1 MTFLKVAGKAD
12 AALTVLY
19 LLLCAALSTFRMFLA
34 YLISLLI
41 SLTVGVW
48 MARSRGVERVLLP
61 VLDVLQSVPILGFF
75 PAALAFFVATLPP
88 GLGQEAAAV
97 FLIVTSQVWNMIFG
111 VYTSVKSLEPGLFEM
126 AKVYGLG
133 RAATFFYIY
142 VPAAKNSLIANS
154 LVSWAGGWF
163 FLTSSEVISMGEEE
177 HRLLGLGT
185 FIMEAFERGDTLSFQ
200 AGVATLIA
208 VILATYLLL
217 WNPACAGILGYQ
229 LPGVPAAYAVVRSAV
244 SKLWT
249 ALSSA
254 IMSLRVGVSLPRYAG
269 LAVAAVLLALLL
281 HAVAGASASSAPAHG
296 VPSDVFDVVLGFPVS
311 LARVAA
317 IVSLGVAISLLAA
330 YAVYASAWTG
340 QLVILAGEVLASI
353 PAVIW
358 WPLLAG
364 IAVGSPLGPHIVST
378 IVFLQGS
385 AWYLFFNLLIYG
397 ISSIRKEL
405 DEMAKVYRIRGWW
418 FMRMIFAPMLMP
430 SLAAGALS
438 AWGGAWNSTI
448 AAEYVELGD
457 RVIDLGGAGAAL
469 CRAAYAG
476 DYAGVALSALILSLV
491 IVAVNKTFWRRVF
504 EWVESRYGGGVE

>member
-1 MTFLKVAGKAD
+1 M
-12 AALTVLY
+12 ALTVLY
-19 LLLCAALSTFRMFLA
+19 LLLCAALSTFRMFSA

-48 MARSRGVERVLLP
+48 MARSRSIERVLMP
-61 VLDVLQSVPILGFF
+61 VLDVLQSIPILGFF

-133 RAATFFYIY
+133 RAATFFYIC
-142 VPAAKNSLIANS
+142 VPAARNSLIANS

-177 HRLLGLGT
+177 EHRLLGLGT
-185 FIMEAFERGDTLSFQ
+185 FIMEAFARGDALSFQ
-200 AGVATLIA
+200 AGVAMLIA

-217 WNPACAGILGYQ
+217 WNPACAGVLGYQ
-229 LPGVPAAYAVVRSAV
+229 LPGVPAAYIVVRSAV

-249 ALSSA
+249 ALSSV
-254 IMSLRVGVSLPRYAG
+254 IMSLRVGVRVPRYAG
-269 LAVAAVLLALLL
+269 LAIAAALLALLL
-281 HAVAGASASSAPAHG
+281 HAIAGASASSAPALIA
-296 VPSDVFDVVLGFPVS
+296 PSDVFDVMLGIPVS

-330 YAVYASAWTG
+330 YAVYASMRAG
-340 QLVILAGEVLASI
+340 QLVILAGEMLASI

-364 IAVGSPLGPHIVST
+364 IAVGSPLGPHIVSA

-397 ISSIRKEL
+397 VSSIRREL

-438 AWGGAWNSTI
+438 AWGGAWNSTV

-469 CRAAYAG
+469 NRAAYAG
-476 DYAGVALSALILSLV
+476 DYIGVALSALILSLV

-504 EWVESRYGGGVE
+504 EWVESRYGGGLE

>member
-1 MTFLKVAGKAD
+1 M
-12 AALTVLY
+12 ALTVLY
-19 LLLCAALSTFRMFLA
+19 LLLCAALSTFRMFSA

-48 MARSRGVERVLLP
+48 MARSRSVERVLMP
-61 VLDVLQSVPILGFF
+61 ILDVLQSIPILGFF

-133 RAATFFYIY
+133 RAATFFYIC
-142 VPAAKNSLIANS
+142 VPAARNSLIANS

-177 HRLLGLGT
+177 EHRLLGLGT
-185 FIMEAFERGDTLSFQ
+185 FIMEAFARGDALSFQ

-281 HAVAGASASSAPAHG
+281 HAIAGASASSTPAHG
-296 VPSDVFDVVLGFPVS
+296 VPSDVFDVVLGIPVS

-317 IVSLGVAISLLAA
+317 IVSIGVAISLLAA
-330 YAVYASAWTG
+330 YAVYASMRAG
-340 QLVILAGEVLASI
+340 QLVILTGEMLASI

-364 IAVGSPLGPHIVST
+364 IAVGSSLGPHIVSA

-397 ISSIRKEL
+397 VSSIRREL

-438 AWGGAWNSTI
+438 AWG
-448 AAEYVELGD
+448 
-457 RVIDLGGAGAAL
+457 
-469 CRAAYAG
+469 
-476 DYAGVALSALILSLV
+476 
-491 IVAVNKTFWRRVF
+491 
-504 EWVESRYGGGVE
+504 